1 MAAARW
7 RQFIAAVGYDE
18 SWCRGRTLGM
28 HVRRRLPAV
37 DNIAN
42 YCPRPSVRPSV
53 CCMSCCHCWRNTT
66 VEHPTNR
73 HWRLCNCLSPCVE
86 RSGTKLPKRNSP
98 WKKHRCTSSF
108 GIDAVFLKIF
118 WFQYLALW
126 AWKCLIPPPPQKNRG
141 FVISSKSV
149 RGFWIHGGSNFAL
162 SDYFG

>member
-28 HVRRRLPAV
+28 HLRRRLPAV

-66 VEHPTNR
+66 VEHSTNR

-98 WKKHRCTSSF
+98 WKKTSLYVIVWDRCSIFENILVSISCAL
-108 GIDAVFLKIF
+108 GLKMPN
-118 WFQYLALW
+118 
-126 AWKCLIPPPPQKNRG
+126 PPPPKNRG